1 MPTRHVEIK
10 GLDELTKKID
20 SITSLSAF
28 NTGLKKG
35 AYLIKGKIAKYP
47 KHTSANQPPISGP
60 GSWYVRGTGTKYR
73 SVDGKIKTYRT
84 SETLGRRWT
93 VAQQVGRALTW
104 IVGNNVSYGRFVQ
117 SNADQAHFHRKRK
130 WRTIETIARAYSKH
144 VLELV
149 KRNVDLAL
157 EK

>member
-1 MPTRHVEIK
+1 MAANVEIK
-10 GLDELTKKID
+10 GLDQLTKKIT
-20 SITSLSAF
+20 SITSLRAF
-28 NTGLKKG
+28 TDGLHKG
-35 AYLIKGKIAKYP
+35 AQLIEGKISKYP
-47 KHTSANQPPISGP
+47 P
-60 GSWYVRGTGTKYR
+60 GSEANVPNGHWYQRGYGPKWR
-73 SVDGKIKTYRT
+73 VKSGDIHGRNT
-84 SETLGRRWT
+84 SEDLEHSWNVRRMT
-93 VAQQVGRALTW
+93 GRALAW
-104 IVGNNVSYGRFVQ
+104 IVGNNVSYGPFVQ